1 MEYSIDHLPETKKD
15 QIFQAKNLIL
25 DKIPD
30 VINIILFGSYAK
42 GEWVEDRFFE
52 NGILYEYVS
61 DFDVLIVT
69 KNRISLTD
77 EYLFQDKIVNAWKH
91 RTPIN
96 PHVQDLNSVNEG
108 LEKGQYFFVDILRE
122 GVCLYDSYQTRFSE
136 PKFLSEQEKKEIA
149 AKNYEKF
156 YSGAN
161 RILKYAKLGFDQSLS
176 DKDDL
181 RDITFLLHQVAERF
195 YNSVLLVYG
204 NFKPKTHNLAK
215 LRENIKVYSK
225 DLYHLF
231 SPLQENYEESLLF
244 NLLKRSYIGA
254 RYKDDFPVTAKEITL
269 LLERMDR
276 MAKIVKD
283 ACAPKIS

>member
-1 MEYSIDHLPETKKD
+1 MKSSIDHLPLAKKD
-15 QIFQAKNLIL
+15 QIFQAKDLIFS
-25 DKIPD
+25 KIPD
-30 VINIILFGSYAK
+30 VVYIILFGSYAK

-69 KNRISLTD
+69 KNPISLTE
-77 EYLFQDKIVNAWKH
+77 EYLYQDKIVNAWKH

-96 PHVQDLNSVNEG
+96 PHVQDLNSVNDG
-108 LEKGQYFFVDILRE
+108 LERGQYFFIEILRE
-122 GVCLYDSYQTRFSE
+122 GICLFKDEQIKFSE
-136 PKFLSEQEKKEIA
+136 PILLSEWERKEIA
-149 AKNYEKF
+149 AKNFEKF

-161 RILKYAKLGFDQSLS
+161 RVLKYAKIGFEQSLS

-181 RDITFLLHQVAERF
+181 RDITFLLHQVVERF
-195 YNSVLLVYG
+195 YSSVLLVYG

-215 LRENIKVYSK
+215 LRENIKAYSK

-231 SPLQENYEESLLF
+231 SPLPENKEETLLF
-244 NLLKRSYIGA
+244 NLLKKSYIGA
-254 RYKDDFPVTAKEITL
+254 RYNDDFPVTEKEITL
-269 LLERMDR
+269 LLEKMDR